1 MKIALV
7 GGGKRCRRLM
17 EVIEQHRF
25 EEINPRIIAVADPN
39 PEAPGYVQAQ
49 KQGLYVTAD
58 YNDFFN
64 RSDIDLIIELTNSM
78 EIYNDI
84 LRKKAFDVRAIST
97 RTAQLFWEISRVS
110 SLQERCRQQLLET
123 RAMYQMAIN
132 ELIQEDVMVI
142 GRDHRIIDINDSML
156 QKIGRSREEVLG
168 RPCYEITHNRQLPC
182 SGEDHPCPLIETLQT
197 EKPSQT
203 THVHHDKD
211 HREIYYSIS
220 TYPLVENGAVT
231 GAIEIS
237 RDITRDIN
245 VQKVMMQQERLASIG
260 RLSAGVA
267 HEINNPLTTI
277 LTAAMLLQEDID
289 PDNPMHAELE
299 TIANEALRCRRIVTS
314 LLDFARQ
321 KKPRKAP
328 CDVNTIVRDSMVLIK
343 KQAAF
348 KNIVVEENL
357 ADNLPVIE
365 VDKDQV
371 QQAII
376 NLALNAIEAT
386 ESGGMLAFS
395 TLYLE
400 PGRLVEI
407 GVSDTGAG
415 IAPEILERIID
426 PFFTTKETG
435 NGLGLAITHG
445 IVEQHSGTLDVLSEP
460 GKGSCFVI
468 RLPVEPGD
476 DDAD

>member
-1 MKIALV
+1 
-7 GGGKRCRRLM
+7 
-17 EVIEQHRF
+17 
-25 EEINPRIIAVADPN
+25 
-39 PEAPGYVQAQ
+39 
-49 KQGLYVTAD
+49 
-58 YNDFFN
+58 
-64 RSDIDLIIELTNSM
+64 
-78 EIYNDI
+78 
-84 LRKKAFDVRAIST
+84 
-97 RTAQLFWEISRVS
+97 
-110 SLQERCRQQLLET
+110 
-123 RAMYQMAIN
+123 
-132 ELIQEDVMVI
+132 MVI
-142 GRDHRIIDINDSML
+142 GRDHRIIDVNDSML
-156 QKIGRSREEVLG
+156 KKMGRSREDVLG
-168 RPCYEITHNRQLPC
+168 RPCYEITHNRKLPC

-220 TYPLVENGAVT
+220 TYPLVENGEVT

-245 VQKVMMQQERLASIG
+245 LQKVMMQQERLASIG

-277 LTAAMLLQEDID
+277 LTTAMLLQEDIEA
-289 PDNPMHAELE
+289 DNPIHAELE
-299 TIANEALRCRRIVTS
+299 TIANEALRCRKIVTS

-321 KKPRKAP
+321 KKPRKQS
-328 CDVNTIVRDSMVLIK
+328 CDINSIVRETMVLIK

-348 KNIVVEENL
+348 KNIIVEENL
-357 ADNLPVIE
+357 AEDLPPLE
-365 VDKDQV
+365 VDKDQI
-371 QQAII
+371 QQAVI

-400 PGRLVEI
+400 KGRLVEI
-407 GVSDTGAG
+407 GVSDTGSG

-445 IVEQHSGTLDVLSEP
+445 IVEQHHGTLDVLSEV
-460 GKGSCFVI
+460 GKGACFVI

-476 DDAD
+476 NHAD